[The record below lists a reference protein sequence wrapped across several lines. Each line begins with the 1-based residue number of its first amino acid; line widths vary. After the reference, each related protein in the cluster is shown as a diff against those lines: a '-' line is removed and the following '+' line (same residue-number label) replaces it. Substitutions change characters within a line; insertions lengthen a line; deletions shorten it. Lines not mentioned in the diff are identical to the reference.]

1 MLKEIID
8 NINERIKGQPDSRCA
23 SADEVRICWLICE
36 IEILNN
42 KIKKA
47 KNYLVGSEVS
57 DPIDT
62 ILNTYKIL
70 NEEK

>member
-1 MLKEIID
+1 MLKEITD

-36 IEILNN
+36 IELLME
-42 KIKKA
+42 KIEKA
-47 KNYLVGSEVS
+47 KNYLVDCEVPDS
-57 DPIDT
+57 IDT